1 MKNLKEY
8 YKNII
13 RIKGVDIMERGHS
26 KLGYFTSSFIGIL
39 VGAGLLLAITQY
51 NPFVKGTT
59 TDKNINTTS
68 SGVQQLNIQ
77 KTGTTSI
84 SIVAKNLM
92 PTVVGI
98 TSTINPTPTESGE
111 SGVGSGIIVD
121 KKGYILTNNHVASK
135 QSNDISVSLFD
146 GRELKGTVIWADES
160 LDLAILKITG
170 DNLIV
175 APIGDSNILTVGD
188 PAIAIGNPLGLTFQR
203 TVTSGIISAINRTIG
218 ESGGIFMEDLLQT
231 DASINPGNSGGPLI
245 NINGQVI
252 GINTVKVT
260 SAEGMGFAIPI
271 NIAKPILKSI
281 VEKGVF
287 ITPIIGIQG
296 MDKQM
301 EGFVPGI
308 KVQNGIY
315 VYQVKSG
322 SPAELQGIKKG
333 DTILSINGASL
344 NTMIE
349 FRSNLYSIGVGNSAA
364 LKVRGSDG
372 KEKDINIKLQGVTS

>member
-1 MKNLKEY
+1 
-8 YKNII
+8 
-13 RIKGVDIMERGHS
+13 
-26 KLGYFTSSFIGIL
+26 
-39 VGAGLLLAITQY
+39 
-51 NPFVKGTT
+51 
-59 TDKNINTTS
+59 
-68 SGVQQLNIQ
+68 
-77 KTGTTSI
+77 
-84 SIVAKNLM
+84 
-92 PTVVGI
+92 
-98 TSTINPTPTESGE
+98 
-111 SGVGSGIIVD
+111 
-121 KKGYILTNNHVASK
+121 
-135 QSNDISVSLFD
+135 
-146 GRELKGTVIWADES
+146 
-160 LDLAILKITG
+160 
-170 DNLIV
+170 
-175 APIGDSNILTVGD
+175 
-188 PAIAIGNPLGLTFQR
+188 
-203 TVTSGIISAINRTIG
+203 
-218 ESGGIFMEDLLQT
+218 MEDLLQT